1 MRYVAFALLLAAA
14 PFPPSSAPL
23 PPSQAKPPLPP
34 LLPHQQLARDIYK
47 QLIEI
52 NTTDSVGDNT
62 AAANAMAARL
72 RAAGIPAADIFTGG
86 PHPRKGN
93 MVARLRGKAG
103 TTRKPLLLLAHID
116 VVEAKKE
123 DWSPDLDPF
132 KLIEKDGYF
141 YGRGTADDKAMAA
154 IFTANL
160 IRMKQANLVPDR
172 DIILALTA
180 DEEGGDYNG
189 VEWLIKNHRALVDAE
204 FGLNE
209 GGGGQARGGRK
220 LANRVQAGEKVYV
233 DYTLEVTN
241 KGGHSSQ
248 PQAENAI
255 YQLSDALAKISK
267 FTFPASVNEI
277 TRSYFDKMSGLE
289 TGQLSADFK
298 AVAQATPD
306 PAAMARLSAVPL
318 YNAALRTTCVA
329 TVVTAGHAPNA
340 LPQRAAANVNCRILP
355 GEDPAEVQ
363 KTLAR
368 VIGDARI
375 SVTPVKPAKPSP
387 PSPLTPQLMET
398 ITRITE
404 EMFPGVV
411 VVPFM
416 SVGATD
422 GLYFRQ
428 IGVPIYGVSG
438 LFGDMDDVRAHGRD
452 ERMGVKEFYDGQE
465 FLWWLVT
472 AITGVA
478 RK

>member
-1 MRYVAFALLLAAA
+1 
-14 PFPPSSAPL
+14 
-23 PPSQAKPPLPP
+23 
-34 LLPHQQLARDIYK
+34 
-47 QLIEI
+47 
-52 NTTDSVGDNT
+52 
-62 AAANAMAARL
+62 MAARL
-72 RAAGIPAADIFTGG
+72 RAAGFPAADIFVGG
-86 PHPRKGN
+86 PTPRKGN
-93 MVARLRGKAG
+93 LVARLRGKSAS
-103 TTRKPLLLLAHID
+103 TRKPLLLLAHID
-116 VVEAKKE
+116 VVEANKA
-123 DWSPDLDPF
+123 DWSQDLDPF
-132 KLIEKDGYF
+132 KLTEKDGYF
-141 YGRGTADDKAMAA
+141 YGRGTVDDKAMAA

-160 IRMKQANLVPDR
+160 IRMKQMGAVPDR

-189 VEWLIKNHRALVDAE
+189 VDWLLKNQRALVDAE

-209 GGGGQARGGRK
+209 GGGGQAKGGRK

-255 YQLSDALAKISK
+255 YLLADALAKISK
-267 FTFPASVNEI
+267 FSFPATVNEI
-277 TRSYFDKMSGLE
+277 TREYFSKMSGLE
-289 TGQLSADFK
+289 TGQLAADFK
-298 AVAQATPD
+298 AVSQPTPD
-306 PAAMARLSAVPL
+306 QAAMARLSAIPL

-329 TVVTAGHAPNA
+329 TQASAGHAPNA
-340 LPQRAAANVNCRILP
+340 LPQRATANVNCRIMP

-363 KTLAR
+363 RTLAR
-368 VIGDARI
+368 VIADSRV
-375 SVTPVKPAKPSP
+375 SVTPVAAARPSP

-404 EMFPGVV
+404 EMWPGVV

-452 ERMGVKEFYDGQE
+452 ERMGIKDFYDGQE

-478 RK
+478 RR

>member
-1 MRYVAFALLLAAA
+1 MSRYFAIASLLVALVPGRA
-14 PFPPSSAPL
+14 PANGPAQTPPQAPL
-23 PPSQAKPPLPP
+23 A
-34 LLPHQQLARDIYK
+34 PHQQLAYDIYK

-52 NTTDSVGDNT
+52 NTTNSVGNT
-62 AAANAMAARL
+62 TIAADAMAARL
-72 RAAGIPAADIFTGG
+72 RAAGFPATDIFVGG
-86 PHPRKGN
+86 PTPRKGN
-93 MVARLRGKAG
+93 LVARLRGKAAS
-103 TTRKPLLLLAHID
+103 TRKPLLLLAHID
-116 VVEAKKE
+116 VVEANKA
-123 DWSPDLDPF
+123 DWSQDLDPF
-132 KLIEKDGYF
+132 KLTEKDGYF
-141 YGRGTADDKAMAA
+141 YGRGTVDDKAMAA

-160 IRMKQANLVPDR
+160 IRMKQMGAVPDR

-189 VEWLIKNHRALVDAE
+189 VDWLLKNQRALVDAE

-209 GGGGQARGGRK
+209 GGGGQAKGGRR

-255 YQLSDALAKISK
+255 YLLADALAKISK
-267 FTFPASVNEI
+267 FSFPATVNEI
-277 TRSYFDKMSGLE
+277 TREYFSKMSGLE
-289 TGQLSADFK
+289 TGQLAADFK
-298 AVAQATPD
+298 SVSQPTPD
-306 PAAMARLSAVPL
+306 PAAMARLSAIPL

-329 TVVTAGHAPNA
+329 TQASAGHAPNA
-340 LPQRAAANVNCRILP
+340 LPQRATANVNCRIMP

-363 KTLAR
+363 RTLAR
-368 VIGDARI
+368 VIADARV
-375 SVTPVKPAKPSP
+375 SVTPVAAAKPSP

-404 EMFPGVV
+404 EMWPGVV

-452 ERMGVKEFYDGQE
+452 ERMGIKDFYDGQE

-478 RK
+478 RR